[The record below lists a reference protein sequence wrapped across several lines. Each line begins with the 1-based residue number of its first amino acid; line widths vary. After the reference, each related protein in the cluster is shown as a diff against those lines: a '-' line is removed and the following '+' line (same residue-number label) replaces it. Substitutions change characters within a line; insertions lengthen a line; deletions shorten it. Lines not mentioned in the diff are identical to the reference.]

1 MDNLQWFKFSPSD
14 WMMGRIQRQP
24 AQVQVDFIRLC
35 CKYWQKDCELL
46 AEDAELEAMES
57 YSVLVKYRF
66 IIIDGDS
73 VRISFLDE
81 QFTTASSKRQKASDA
96 GKRSAEVRRR
106 STDVQQTFNDASTDV
121 EQSRVEESR
130 VDEDKI
136 RVKKERSIP
145 PPPPSIDEVIA
156 YFKENK
162 YTEQSAIKAFGYY
175 QASVTET
182 KKHWSD
188 GKGNPIKNWKMK
200 MQSVWFKDEN
210 KETEKPAFED
220 RNNQRGNIRFASP
233 IL

>member
-1 MDNLQWFKFSPSD
+1 MADGKKSFILYCDQKGTWDKLSNEQAGVLIKHVIAYVNDENP
-14 WMMGRIQRQP
+14 IAP
-24 AQVQVDFIRLC
+24 DFIT
-35 CKYWQKDCELL
+35 ELAFEPIKATL
-46 AEDAELEAMES
+46 KRDLIKWERQQVINIENGKKGGRPSKANETEQNQNNPVGFSETQS
-57 YSVLVKYRF
+57 NPKKGVSV
-66 IIIDGDS
+66 S
-73 VRISFLDE
+73 
-81 QFTTASSKRQKASDA
+81 ASASGTVNGNA
-96 GKRSAEVRRR
+96 
-106 STDVQQTFNDASTDV
+106 
-121 EQSRVEESR
+121 
-130 VDEDKI
+130 I
-136 RVKKERSIP
+136 KKERSV